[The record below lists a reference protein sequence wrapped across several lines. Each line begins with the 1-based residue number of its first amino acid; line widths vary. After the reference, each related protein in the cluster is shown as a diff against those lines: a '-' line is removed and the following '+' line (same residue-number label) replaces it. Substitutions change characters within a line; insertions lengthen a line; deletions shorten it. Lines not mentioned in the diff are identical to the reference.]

1 MIRRIQKRIKQG
13 GFIVTMELLLLS
25 AILVLGLIV
34 GMVSLRDSMLAE
46 LSDLSESIGALN
58 QSYNILGVNNA
69 AGTAATAG
77 SSFQDAAD
85 TTPYGPI
92 DTLATGAGNS
102 VAEYNFVAVSKTS
115 GETTGTATLP

>member
-46 LSDLSESIGALN
+46 LSDLSESIGSLN
-58 QSYNILGVNNA
+58 QSYNILGVNNT

-77 SSFQDAAD
+77 SYWQDTFD
-85 TTPYGPI
+85 HGPAGLI
-92 DTLATGAGNS
+92 DVNGTVPGDS
-102 VAEYNFVAVSKTS
+102 SAEYQWPAASTW
-115 GETTGTATLP
+115 EATPAQLQ